1 MCIRRILNEYVVL
14 DIETTGFN
22 PEKDQI
28 IEVAVCKVKDGNIV
42 DEYTAFV
49 NSKQPIHQSINGFT
63 NDKLNNAETIDKVMP
78 KLLEFIG
85 QLPIVVHDAYLVM
98 GFLKKNCNNID
109 LSLDN
114 EVIDIFP
121 LCKKQ
126 LPYLKN
132 YKVSTI
138 SDFLG
143 NTDVMVDGIID
154 YTRLICKVFENI
166 RDVS

>member
-1 MCIRRILNEYVVL
+1 MCIKRRILNEYVVL
-14 DIETTGFN
+14 DIETSGFN

-49 NSKQPIHQSINGFT
+49 NSKQPIHQAINGFT

-85 QLPIVVHDAYLVM
+85 QLPIVVR
-98 GFLKKNCNNID
+98 FLKKNCNNID

-121 LCKKQ
+121 FCKKQ

-132 YKVSTI
+132 HKVSTI
-138 SDFLG
+138 SEFLG